1 MLRQQMS
8 TNAFYLLRLVIELL
22 NSESRENL
30 LFGKKPKT
38 NSNSCQY
45 QFVFDVQKS
54 EFVKSRK

>member
-1 MLRQQMS
+1 MS